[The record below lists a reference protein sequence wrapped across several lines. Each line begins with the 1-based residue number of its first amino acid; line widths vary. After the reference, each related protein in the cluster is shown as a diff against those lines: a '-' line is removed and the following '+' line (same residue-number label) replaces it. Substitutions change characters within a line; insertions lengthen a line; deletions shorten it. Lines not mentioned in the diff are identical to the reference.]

1 MLHKRSDSL
10 TDSCGRRTHGLVKA
24 RMDPT
29 LGICTDTAP
38 LSLTRWREYKLKQ
51 GALEPCKVGVLCL
64 KRLCVR
70 GNAKLKTCKKYSVQ
84 LEIWHISVTID
95 IKENPTKPYIQ

>member
-1 MLHKRSDSL
+1 M
-10 TDSCGRRTHGLVKA
+10 HGYSSVIPDEAEGIQVKTGS
-24 RMDPT
+24 P
-29 LGICTDTAP
+29 
-38 LSLTRWREYKLKQ
+38 
-51 GALEPCKVGVLCL
+51 GALRGGILCL

-95 IKENPTKPYIQ
+95 IKKEKDKTKPHIQ